1 VEYGRAPAFGT
12 PGCRHVPARTRIP
25 VCGAEVLGLPAA
37 PCPSYGLP
45 AAGQAGT
52 AAGVAPVPSALAV
65 AASPSALRLVL
76 VVAGAVVLVVV
87 GTLLHRQA
95 PFVLCA
101 CALAFV
107 VVTRL
112 GPCAPLLP
120 TWVTLAADCLLL
132 LVLGAIYE
140 RLQQPP

>member
-1 VEYGRAPAFGT
+1 MYPRGPA
-12 PGCRHVPARTRIP
+12 CP

-37 PCPSYGLP
+37 PCPSCGLP

-52 AAGVAPVPSALAV
+52 AAGVAPVLSALAV

-76 VVAGAVVLVVV
+76 VVAGAVVL
-87 GTLLHRQA
+87 G
-95 PFVLCA
+95 A

-120 TWVTLAADCLLL
+120 TWVTLAAAGLLL
-132 LVLGAIYE
+132 PVLGASYE
-140 RLQQPP
+140 RLQLQ